1 MQTYTF
7 TIGYLVNRT
16 VKIAINANSVEEALD
31 EYTKGNYKMLSAYD
45 SDCQLQSI
53 TVDECNYEEEDE

>member
-1 MQTYTF
+1 MNTYTF

-16 VKIAINANSVEEALD
+16 VKIAINANSVEESLE

-53 TVDECNYEEEDE
+53 TVDGCNYEEEDK

>member
-1 MQTYTF
+1 MRTYNF